1 LAKEKR
7 WAKRRLPPTRMESA
21 MAKETSDVLGSLLKS
36 WIMSQYALDRRNV
49 KCPYSWG
56 AIVWLRLLFFGKNLN
71 AFKVQRVIHPL
82 HGKSFFIWIKHPEI
96 GQQIDMTHCNILDV

>member
-1 LAKEKR
+1 MAKEKR
-7 WAKRRLPPTRMESA
+7 WAKRRLPPTRMEPA
-21 MAKETSDVLGSLLKS
+21 MVKETSDVLGSLLKS

-56 AIVWLRLLFFGKNLN
+56 AIVWLRLLFPAKTLMPS
-71 AFKVQRVIHPL
+71 RCSVIHPL
-82 HGKSFFIWIKHPEI
+82 NGKSFFIWIKHPEI